1 MSCTHHPATSYRRLT
16 TEHKSA
22 LSDKDQRRQ
31 SDEQAKA
38 KSLRD
43 QQAQQLP
50 VDQQKAGGSEAVDA
64 AARKERAW
72 AQQYKKPPKCD
83 GNPTSET
90 MTECANDYI
99 RTKQQFDRAYDA
111 RHGFGKQ

>member
-1 MSCTHHPATSYRRLT
+1 MSQRVKCHVVNPGPVLYGGVAGGARSAMSCTHHPATSYRRLT

-50 VDQQKAGGSEAVDA
+50 VDQQKAGGSEASI
-64 AARKERAW
+64 
-72 AQQYKKPPKCD
+72 QQRGRNVLGPSSTRRPRSAMATRPAK
-83 GNPTSET
+83 
-90 MTECANDYI
+90 
-99 RTKQQFDRAYDA
+99 R
-111 RHGFGKQ
+111 

>member
-16 TEHKSA
+16 TEHKPA

-43 QQAQQLP
+43 QQVQQLR
-50 VDQQKAGGSEAVDA
+50 VDQQKAGGSEASIQQRGRNVLRATLIKPLFLTNSDDGFA
-64 AARKERAW
+64 A
-72 AQQYKKPPKCD
+72 
-83 GNPTSET
+83 T
-90 MTECANDYI
+90 
-99 RTKQQFDRAYDA
+99 
-111 RHGFGKQ
+111 